1 MWKTLKEILKGN
13 KNAVEYKEIQCG
25 NKLISNP
32 EEIAEEF
39 NSYLVDSVRQLRSKF
54 IEEYIEKVKFSESK
68 FDEFKE
74 INEENLYSIVRKLA
88 NKAVTEEGITVEI
101 MKTVVQAVGDKIWC
115 IINKSLKEGIFPRNW
130 KETIIIPV
138 PKIRGTKK
146 IEEFRPINKLPVYE
160 KILETVVQRQMVLL
174 RKK

>member
-1 MWKTLKEILKGN
+1 MRNKAIDSCKKEKRRYLEQTQDRNRKDSKQLWKTLKEILKGN
-13 KNAVEYKEIQCG
+13 KNGVEYKEIQCG

-54 IEEYIEKVKFSESK
+54 IDKYIEKVKFAESK

-88 NKAVTEEGITVEI
+88 NKGY
-101 MKTVVQAVGDKIWC
+101 GRRDNC
-115 IINKSLKEGIFPRNW
+115 RNN
-130 KETIIIPV
+130 ENSGTSG
-138 PKIRGTKK
+138 RG
-146 IEEFRPINKLPVYE
+146 
-160 KILETVVQRQMVLL
+160 
-174 RKK
+174 